1 MRVMRIAVIGA
12 GGVGGYFGGRLAA
25 GGHEVIFVVRG
36 RTLEALRARGLR
48 VDSIRGDFTVNPVQA
63 TDDPSSIGPVDAV
76 LVAVKSWQLAEAAAI
91 MKPLI
96 AARTIVVPLLNGM
109 EAPEILSGAL
119 GSPHVLGGLCG
130 IVSFIVEPGHIR
142 HAATEPFVMFGEL
155 DQPTSARA
163 ERLREAFAQSG
174 VQADV
179 APDIV
184 HAMWSKFLFITPMSA
199 IGALTR
205 LPIGEWRSQPETRE
219 VAVLMLREMTEIALR
234 RGVRL
239 SDDAIDRILQ
249 RFDALPP
256 ESTSSLQRD
265 VMNGLPSEL
274 DAQLGAVLRM
284 AGESGSSA
292 PVCEMLY
299 ALLLPQ
305 ERRARQ
311 DQTSGA

>member
-1 MRVMRIAVIGA
+1 MRIAVIGA

-25 GGHEVIFVVRG
+25 GGHEVIFVARG
-36 RTLEALRARGLR
+36 RTLEALRSRGLR
-48 VDSIRGDFTVNPVQA
+48 VDSIRGDFTINPVQA

-96 AARTIVVPLLNGM
+96 NPGTMVVPLLNGM

-119 GSPHVLGGLCG
+119 GAPHVLGGLCG

-155 DQPTSARA
+155 DQPLSARA
-163 ERLREAFAQSG
+163 ERLREAFEQSG
-174 VQADV
+174 VKADIADDV
-179 APDIV
+179 V

-205 LPIGEWRSQPETRE
+205 MPVGEWRSQPETRE
-219 VAVLMLREMTEIALR
+219 VSVLVLREMIEIASR

-239 SDDAIDRILQ
+239 SEEDIDRTLQ
-249 RFDALPP
+249 RFDALAP

-284 AGESGSSA
+284 AGECASA
-292 PVCEMLY
+292 VPVCEMLY